1 MSESFGFMVYQLAI
15 SALYILNHVL
25 TRNASEGFVIACPG
39 ASLRSVHI
47 RRHRSPTHGIIAVL
61 AGKNL
66 LDFRRTRS
74 LAFPRL
80 RRGRKLDPMFRVFV
94 SD

>member
-15 SALYILNHVL
+15 SV
-25 TRNASEGFVIACPG
+25 VIRLQPCLCREMRGTGHCNWLPA
-39 ASLRSVHI
+39 ASLRTVII
-47 RRHRSPTHGIIAVL
+47 RRHRSPTRAIIAVTF
-61 AGKNL
+61 GKNL

-74 LAFPRL
+74 LTFDDCPRMWA
-80 RRGRKLDPMFRVFV
+80 GPNVPGFV